1 MQAIVLRRYRKSF
14 GSLFVVTTISLL
26 ALGLFL
32 VMAALTAMAIAKTYN
47 RLVAMKNQ
55 TENGFNQI
63 NIQLQRRHDLI
74 PNLVTCVGQ
83 YMSHE
88 KEALEAVIAARNQAS
103 GQLKGAAAGPG
114 NAAAMSSIAGA
125 ESALTGALGRLSF
138 VMEAYP
144 ELKADATVAS
154 LTEELTSTENR
165 ISFARQAYNDWA
177 TAFNSTRQSFPTI
190 TFADKIGFADDFSL
204 LEFDEEAINNVPQVS
219 FSRQEE
225 VAV

>member
-1 MQAIVLRRYRKSF
+1 M
-14 GSLFVVTTISLL
+14 VTTVSLL
-26 ALGLFL
+26 ALGVFL
-32 VMAALTAMAIAKTYN
+32 VLVALTAMAVVKTYN
-47 RLVAMKNQ
+47 RLVLMKNQ

-63 NIQLQRRHDLI
+63 NVQLKRRHDLI
-74 PNLVTCVGQ
+74 PNLVECVGQ

-103 GQLKGAAAGPG
+103 GQLKGSAGPG
-114 NAAAMSSIAGA
+114 NAGAMSSMAGA
-125 ESALTGALGRLSF
+125 ESALTGALGRLCF

-144 ELKADATVAS
+144 ELKADKTVAQ

-177 TAFNSTRQSFPTI
+177 TAFNAYRQTFPTI
-190 TFADKIGFADDFSL
+190 TFANKIGFGEDFSL
-204 LEFDEEAINNVPQVS
+204 LEFADQKEIEQAPQVS
-219 FSRQEE
+219 FSRKEKAE